1 MRFKLYI
8 IFFAGFLTY
17 SSPLKS
23 QAGYEL
29 GGWLGI
35 SNYFG
40 DLNTNHRMSDPGF
53 AAGINFRN
61 LFNNRIAY
69 RASLSYGSVRADDK
83 NSSNPFE
90 RDRNL
95 NFKSIIIDL
104 TNQIDFNFLPFQYGS
119 RTDYFTPYLSVGF
132 NLFYY
137 DPMTSLDG
145 RKYHLREYGTEGQQL
160 GDEYFQFS
168 TGLVTGF
175 GFKWAI
181 NHAVSFNI
189 EASYRFTSTDY
200 LDDVST
206 TYPNVGELRS
216 LRGEEGVMLS
226 DRSGIPGFATPGK
239 QRGNSRDKDKFSF
252 IGVSLMYYFGQVDC
266 PKINKYGF

>member
-1 MRFKLYI
+1 MRCRL
-8 IFFAGFLTY
+8 FLIVLGGLLFY
-17 SSPLKS
+17 SSNLRS
-23 QAGYEL
+23 QDGYEL

-40 DLNTNHRMSDPGF
+40 DMNTNYRITDPGL
-53 AAGINFRN
+53 AGGISFRN
-61 LFNNRIAY
+61 LFNDRLAY

-83 NSSNPFE
+83 DSSNPFE

-137 DPMTSLDG
+137 DPVTSLDG
-145 RKYHLREYGTEGQQL
+145 KKYHLREYGTEGQQL

-168 TGLVTGF
+168 TGFVTGF

-181 NHAVSFNI
+181 DHALSLNV
-189 EASYRFTSTDY
+189 EASFRFTGTDY

-206 TYPNVGELRS
+206 TYPNTGELRS

-226 DRSGIPGFATPGK
+226 DRSGIPGFAAQGK
-239 QRGNSRDKDKFSF
+239 QRGNSRDKDRFSF
-252 IGVSLMYYFGQVDC
+252 IGVSMMYYFGQVDC